1 MTDWLGGLAGTLT
14 TLAFVPQ
21 VWRIHRRRTAEDVS
35 WAMFAIFSLGV
46 ALWLVYGL
54 SIGAAP
60 IVFANSV
67 TLVLALWV
75 MVLKWRFSRPT
86 PSNED

>member
-14 TLAFVPQ
+14 TIAFVPQ

-35 WAMFAIFSLGV
+35 WSMFVIFSLGV
-46 ALWLVYGL
+46 ALWLVYGW

-60 IVFANSV
+60 IVLANSV

-75 MVLKWRFSRPT
+75 MALKWRFSRPAKD
-86 PSNED
+86 ED